1 MRDEQQ
7 VKEMDPSKK
16 IEKRIERNEEQRE
29 ECEENFLEKDPKS
42 LFVEMKILWR
52 ILLKMILESQPK
64 KLLEEEDDDQELI
77 LLLLVHSLLLQ
88 TLRQP
93 DCLML

>member
-1 MRDEQQ
+1 
-7 VKEMDPSKK
+7 MDPSKK

-29 ECEENFLEKDPKS
+29 EYEENCEEMDPKS
-42 LFVEMKILWR
+42 LFVEMKILWK

-64 KLLEEEDDDQELI
+64 LGEEENDQRLM
-77 LLLLVHSLLLQ
+77 LLVLVHCLLLQ